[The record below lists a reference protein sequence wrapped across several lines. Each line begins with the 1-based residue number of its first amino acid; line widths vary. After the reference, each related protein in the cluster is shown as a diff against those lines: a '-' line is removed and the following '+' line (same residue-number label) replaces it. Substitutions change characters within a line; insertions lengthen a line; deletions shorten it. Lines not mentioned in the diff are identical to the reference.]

1 MTIRIL
7 LLDPGVGLRSVIG
20 AALAGQ
26 QDLMLTGEVHGEIEA
41 LLQAAETDVVVL
53 DVADED
59 LPPVAERLVDENPR
73 IGLLAMDLDRA
84 RGWVYQLRPQL
95 TQIDSVTT
103 AELADAIRCAAN
115 PTC

>member
-1 MTIRIL
+1 
-7 LLDPGVGLRSVIG
+7 
-20 AALAGQ
+20 
-26 QDLMLTGEVHGEIEA
+26 
-41 LLQAAETDVVVL
+41 
-53 DVADED
+53 
-59 LPPVAERLVDENPR
+59 VAERLVDENPR

>member
-1 MTIRIL
+1 MPRGLQRRDSSFVRSIAVSRDGDKGPIASVL
-7 LLDPGVGLRSVIG
+7 VG
-20 AALAGQ
+20 
-26 QDLMLTGEVHGEIEA
+26 M
-41 LLQAAETDVVVL
+41 
-53 DVADED
+53 
-59 LPPVAERLVDENPR
+59 AERLVDENPR